1 MTRTMRWTGGVE
13 GGGSVPV
20 LLLVGAVVEAV
31 VVVGLAFAEAVPAG
45 AAAPAEEV
53 EVLLSFE
60 DV

>member
-1 MTRTMRWTGGVE
+1 MRWTGGVE

-20 LLLVGAVVEAV
+20 LLLVMVVGAV

-60 DV
+60 EV

>member
-1 MTRTMRWTGGVE
+1 M
-13 GGGSVPV
+13 
-20 LLLVGAVVEAV
+20 
-31 VVVGLAFAEAVPAG
+31 VVGLAFAEAVPAGAAAG